1 MGETHFLCSS
11 GPRCSNGSSSSHH
24 PGALFGSK
32 HGASSSSPQSTLPPL
47 PLLLPPPPSV
57 LRPPGALGM
66 SQFGGPPDK
75 LNAEQALK
83 ASPTEVSPTTP
94 YRPLILQ
101 LCVCLLV
108 YTVSSLLRICR
119 ISVEDLLLFFSSF
132 FSALFLHVLCFFFLI
147 HVSAFSSFP

>member
-24 PGALFGSK
+24 PGALFDSK
-32 HGASSSSPQSTLPPL
+32 HGASSSSLQSTLPPL

-57 LRPPGALGM
+57 PRPPGALDM
-66 SQFGGPPDK
+66 SQSGGPPDK
-75 LNAEQALK
+75 LYVEQALK
-83 ASPTEVSPTTP
+83 ASPTEVSPTIP

-108 YTVSSLLRICR
+108 YILFKNLSDFCR
-119 ISVEDLLLFFSSF
+119 FVASF
-132 FSALFLHVLCFFFLI
+132 FLFSFVALPALFLHVHCFFLI